1 LQLGN
6 KLLVLAFQKQ
16 VRETNPVLYTPFY
29 MTEITPPL
37 KLREKIG
44 YGFGDAASSM
54 FWKLFGMY
62 IMFFYT
68 DIFGIPAAVV
78 GTMFLITRIGDAA
91 FDPFVGILGDRTNT
105 RWGKFRPYL
114 LWMAVPFGIIG
125 VLTFTTP
132 DFSTSGK
139 IVYAYITYSLMMII
153 YSMINVPYASLM
165 GVMTNDGKQRTTLAT
180 YRFIFAFG
188 GSFLVLGLFQP
199 LFDGFGT
206 RTFNQYF
213 SSKTIE
219 IHDSTTNS
227 PTTLMVWDG
236 TINDRALIN
245 PVDSLLFITAK
256 INAGTKDAFSLG
268 VLNSKTNRYQ
278 GFDFAQ
284 GKDTL
289 GLLRSGATS
298 DVKIKLDKIASK
310 EDLSNLSDLKFA
322 CKGCNDETFKIRKIA
337 LKEID
342 YRSGT
347 QKAVI
352 VIALLAVIFFLLTF
366 LLTREKVK
374 PIAVKTS
381 LKDDLKDLGK
391 NGPWFILL
399 GAGISTIFFNTIRDG
414 AAVYYFM
421 YYFKGMNNIEFSS
434 SMILAISTI
443 YLLLGQAANII
454 GVVLAKPVSDKIGKK
469 NTFLIAM
476 VNAAILSIIFF
487 WLDRTNITMILV
499 FQFLISIHAG
509 IIFPLVWSMYADTAD
524 YSEWKNGRRATG
536 LVFSAASMSQKF
548 GASVGIA
555 MVGWILAIYGYE
567 ANVEQ
572 TEATQHGIRM
582 MLSIYPAL
590 GALLAA
596 AFMFIYP
603 LKEPVLEK
611 ISHELAEFRATG
623 KKSS

>member
-1 LQLGN
+1 MIKQ
-6 KLLVLAFQKQ
+6 KLS
-16 VRETNPVLYTPFY
+16 
-29 MTEITPPL
+29 L
-37 KLREKIG
+37 KEKIG

-78 GTMFLITRIGDAA
+78 GTMFLITRVGDAA
-91 FDPFVGILGDRTNT
+91 FDPFVGILGDRTET

-114 LWMAVPFGIIG
+114 LWMALPFGIIG

-132 DFSTSGK
+132 DFDITGK
-139 IVYAYITYSLMMII
+139 IVYAYITYSLMMIV

-165 GVMTNDGKQRTTLAT
+165 GVMTADGKERTTLAT
-180 YRFIFAFG
+180 FRFIFAFG

-206 RTFNQYF
+206 NTL
-213 SSKTIE
+213 SKYSEPKLIQLTDTSATK
-219 IHDSTTNS
+219 DSLQNNEKVY
-227 PTTLMVWDG
+227 VWDG
-236 TINDRALIN
+236 AITSTLEEK
-245 PVDSLLFITAK
+245 PVDSLLFLSANVITK
-256 INAGTKDAFSLG
+256 SKDAFKVG
-268 VLNSKTNRYQ
+268 VLNSKSNEFSWFEFKT
-278 GFDFAQ
+278 

-289 GLLRSGATS
+289 GLLRDGTS
-298 DVKIKLDKIASK
+298 SKVQLKLASITSK
-310 EDLSNLSDLKFA
+310 ENLANPADLKFVYA
-322 CKGCNDETFKIRKIA
+322 TQSDKEVKFSKVSI
-337 LKEID
+337 KEID
-342 YRSGT
+342 YKFGF

-352 VIALLAVIFFLLTF
+352 VIAIIAVIFFLITF
-366 LLTREKVK
+366 FWTRERIK
-374 PIAVKTS
+374 PIEEKTS
-381 LKDDLKDLGK
+381 LKNDVKDLLK

-414 AAVYYFM
+414 AAVYYFL
-421 YYFKGMNNIEFSS
+421 YYFKGQTSIEVTTT
-434 SMILAISTI
+434 MVLAISTI

-454 GVVLAKPVSDKIGKK
+454 GVILAKPVSDKIGKK

-476 VNAAILSIIFF
+476 VNATVLSIIFF
-487 WLDRTNITMILV
+487 WLDKTNITSILI
-499 FQFLISIHAG
+499 FQFVISINAG

-548 GASVGIA
+548 GASIGIA
-555 MVGWILAIYGYE
+555 AVGWILALYGYQP
-567 ANVEQ
+567 NVEQ
-572 TEATQHGIRM
+572 AVDTQNGIRM
-582 MLSIYPAL
+582 MLSIYPAI

-603 LKEPVLEK
+603 LKESLLEK
-611 ISHELAEFRATG
+611 IEDELAERR
-623 KKSS
+623 KKH

>member
-1 LQLGN
+1 
-6 KLLVLAFQKQ
+6 
-16 VRETNPVLYTPFY
+16 
-29 MTEITPPL
+29 MTHL
-37 KLREKIG
+37 KLSEKIG

-54 FWKLFGMY
+54 LWKLFGMY
-62 IMFFYT
+62 LMFFYT

-78 GTMFLITRIGDAA
+78 GTMLLITRLGDAA
-91 FDPFVGILGDRTNT
+91 IDPLIGILSDRTKT

-114 LWMAVPFGIIG
+114 LWMAFPIGIIA

-132 DFSTSGK
+132 EISTSGK
-139 IVYAYITYSLMMII
+139 IIYAYVTYSLMMII

-165 GVMTNDGKQRTTLAT
+165 GVMTDDGKQRTTLAT

-206 RTFNQYF
+206 RTFNEF
-213 SSKTIE
+213 SSPKPIELFDATTKTTDKI
-219 IHDSTTNS
+219 I
-227 PTTLMVWDG
+227 VWDG
-236 TINDRALIN
+236 AIQNQTLTN

-256 INAGTKDAFSLG
+256 VNTTTKEAFSLG
-268 VLNSKTNRYQ
+268 VFNTKTNQYY
-278 GFDFAQ
+278 GVNFAEN
-284 GKDTL
+284 KDTL
-289 GLLRSGATS
+289 GLLRTGVTS
-298 DVKIKLDKIASK
+298 DVKFKLSQITKK
-310 EDLSNLSDLKFA
+310 ENLTNLADLKFA
-322 CKGCNDETFKIRKIA
+322 CKGIDENKIKIRNIA
-337 LKEID
+337 LKEIN

-347 QKAVI
+347 QKSVI
-352 VIALLAVIFFLLTF
+352 VIAILAIIFFMFTF
-366 LLTREKVK
+366 LFTKERVK
-374 PIAVKTS
+374 PIETKTP
-381 LKDDLKDLGK
+381 LKDDIKDLTK

-421 YYFKGMNNIEFSS
+421 YYFKGVSNIEFSK

-476 VNAAILSIIFF
+476 VNAAILSFIFF
-487 WLDRTNITMILV
+487 LLDRTNITMILI
-499 FQFLISIHAG
+499 FQFFISINAG

-548 GASVGIA
+548 GASIGIA
-555 MVGWILAIYGYE
+555 MVGWILAIYGYQ

-572 TEATQHGIRM
+572 TAATQNGIRM
-582 MLSIYPAL
+582 MLSIYPAI

-596 AFMFIYP
+596 GFMFIYP
-603 LKEPVLEK
+603 LSEAVLEK
-611 ISHELAEFRATG
+611 ISHELAVFRSTG
-623 KKSS
+623 KKPG

>member
-1 LQLGN
+1 MQ
-6 KLLVLAFQKQ
+6 KLS
-16 VRETNPVLYTPFY
+16 
-29 MTEITPPL
+29 L
-37 KLREKIG
+37 KEKIG

-68 DIFGIPAAVV
+68 DIFGISAAVV
-78 GTMFLITRIGDAA
+78 GTMFLVTRVGDAA

-114 LWMAVPFGIIG
+114 LWMAIPFGIIG

-132 DFSTSGK
+132 SMSMTGK
-139 IVYAYITYSLMMII
+139 IIYAYVTYSLMMIV

-165 GVMTNDGKQRTTLAT
+165 GVMTSDGKERTTLAT
-180 YRFIFAFG
+180 FRFIFAFG
-188 GSFLVLGLFQP
+188 GSFLVLGLYQP

-206 RTFNQYF
+206 RTFSEF
-213 SSKTIE
+213 ETSKTIV
-219 IHDSTTNS
+219 IHDTVANTSEKI
-227 PTTLMVWDG
+227 MVWDN
-236 TINDRALIN
+236 TLIGAKEAN
-245 PVDSLLFITAK
+245 PVDSLLFLTAK
-256 INAGTKDAFSLG
+256 VNTTTKESFSLG
-268 VLNSKTNRYQ
+268 VYNPQTNEFS
-278 GFDFAQ
+278 GFAFPE

-289 GLLRSGATS
+289 GLLRTGATS
-298 DVKIKLDKIASK
+298 DVKIKFDKFVDGNNIK
-310 EDLSNLSDLKFA
+310 NLTDLKFA
-322 CKGCNDETFKIRKIA
+322 CKIADEKDIKIRKIA
-337 LKEID
+337 IKEID

-352 VIALLAVIFFLLTF
+352 VIAIIAVIFFLLTF
-366 LLTREKVK
+366 ALTREKVK
-374 PIAVKTS
+374 PIQTKTS

-414 AAVYYFM
+414 ATVYYFM

-434 SMILAISTI
+434 SMILALSTI
-443 YLLLGQAANII
+443 YLLLGQAANIV
-454 GVVLAKPVSDKIGKK
+454 GVVLAKPVSDRIGKK
-469 NTFLIAM
+469 NTFLLAM
-476 VNAAILSIIFF
+476 VFAAVLSIIFY
-487 WLDRTNITMILV
+487 WLDRSNITMILV
-499 FQFLISIHAG
+499 FQFVISINAG

-548 GASVGIA
+548 GASLGIA
-555 MVGWILAIYGYE
+555 LVGWILAWYGYQ

-572 TEATQHGIRM
+572 TVATQNGIRM
-582 MLSIYPAL
+582 MLSIYPAI

-596 AFMFIYP
+596 GFMFIYP
-603 LKEPVLEK
+603 LTEQVLDK
-611 ISHELAEFRATG
+611 ISNELNAKRALSE
-623 KKSS
+623 KKE

>member
-1 LQLGN
+1 MTQALQ
-6 KLLVLAFQKQ
+6 
-16 VRETNPVLYTPFY
+16 
-29 MTEITPPL
+29 PL

-68 DIFGIPAAVV
+68 DIFGIPAVVV
-78 GTMFLITRIGDAA
+78 GTMFLVTRIGDAA
-91 FDPFVGILGDRTNT
+91 FDPLVGILADRTNT

-114 LWMAVPFGIIG
+114 LWMALPVGIIV

-132 DFSTSGK
+132 DISTHGK
-139 IVYAYITYSLMMII
+139 IVYAYVTFSLMMII

-165 GVMTNDGKQRTTLAT
+165 GVMTDDGKQRTTLAT

-206 RTFNQYF
+206 RTFNEF
-213 SSKTIE
+213 SSTTKVDIADTATHTTSTIVVWNGTLQS
-219 IHDSTTNS
+219 STLT
-227 PTTLMVWDG
+227 
-236 TINDRALIN
+236 N

-256 INAGTKDAFSLG
+256 VNTSAKEAFSLG
-268 VLNSKTNRYQ
+268 VFNTKTSQYF
-278 GFDFAQ
+278 GFNFAE
-284 GKDTL
+284 GKDTV
-289 GLLRSGATS
+289 GLLRTGATC
-298 DVKIKLDKIASK
+298 DVKIKVDQITTR
-310 EDLSNLSDLKFA
+310 DNLQNLTDLKFA
-322 CKGCNDETFKIRKIA
+322 CKGIDEHSIAIRNIA

-352 VIALLAVIFFLLTF
+352 VIAILAIIFFLLTF
-366 LLTREKVK
+366 SLTREKVK
-374 PIAVKTS
+374 PIEVKTS
-381 LKDDLKDLGK
+381 LKDDLRDLSK

-454 GVVLAKPVSDKIGKK
+454 GVVLAKPVSDRIGKK
-469 NTFLIAM
+469 STFLVAM
-476 VNAAILSIIFF
+476 VNAAILSLIFF
-487 WLDRTNITMILV
+487 LLDRTNIALILT
-499 FQFLISIHAG
+499 FQFLISINAG

-548 GASVGIA
+548 GASIGIA
-555 MVGWILAIYGYE
+555 MVGWILAFYGYQ

-572 TEATQHGIRM
+572 TEATQNGIRM

-596 AFMFIYP
+596 GFIYIYP
-603 LKEPVLEK
+603 LKESVLES
-611 ISHELAEFRATG
+611 ISHELAVFRSTG
-623 KKSS
+623 RKTG

>member
-1 LQLGN
+1 MMQ
-6 KLLVLAFQKQ
+6 AMQ
-16 VRETNPVLYTPFY
+16 
-29 MTEITPPL
+29 PL
-37 KLREKIG
+37 KLSEKIG

-78 GTMFLITRIGDAA
+78 GTMFLVTRIGDAA
-91 FDPFVGILGDRTNT
+91 FDPLVGILADRTNT

-114 LWMAVPFGIIG
+114 LWMALPVGIIV

-132 DFSTSGK
+132 DISTSGK
-139 IVYAYITYSLMMII
+139 IVYAYVTFSLMMII

-165 GVMTNDGKQRTTLAT
+165 GVMTDDGKQRTTLAT

-206 RTFNQYF
+206 RTFNEF
-213 SSKTIE
+213 SSAKTID
-219 IHDSTTNS
+219 IADTTAK
-227 PTTLMVWDG
+227 TTG
-236 TINDRALIN
+236 TIVVWNGTIEGSTLTN
-245 PVDSLLFITAK
+245 PIDSLLFITAK
-256 INAGTKDAFSLG
+256 VNTNTKEAFSLG
-268 VLNSKTNRYQ
+268 VFNTRTTQYY
-278 GFDFAQ
+278 GFNFAE
-284 GKDTL
+284 GKDTV
-289 GLLRSGATS
+289 GLLRTGATC
-298 DVKIKLDKIASK
+298 DVKIKLDQITTK
-310 EDLSNLSDLKFA
+310 DNLQNLGDLKFA
-322 CKGCNDETFKIRKIA
+322 CKGIDEHSIAIRNIA
-337 LKEID
+337 LKEIN

-352 VIALLAVIFFLLTF
+352 VIAILAIIFFLFTF
-366 LLTREKVK
+366 SLTREKVK
-374 PIAVKTS
+374 PIEVKTS
-381 LKDDLKDLGK
+381 LKDDLKDLSK

-434 SMILAISTI
+434 SMVLAISTI

-469 NTFLIAM
+469 STFLVAM
-476 VNAAILSIIFF
+476 VNAAILSFIFF
-487 WLDRTNITMILV
+487 LLDRTNITLILT
-499 FQFLISIHAG
+499 FQFLISINAG

-548 GASVGIA
+548 GASIGIA
-555 MVGWILAIYGYE
+555 MVGWILAIYGYQ
-567 ANVEQ
+567 ANIEQ
-572 TEATQHGIRM
+572 TEATQNGIRM

-596 AFMFIYP
+596 GFIYIYP
-603 LKEPVLEK
+603 LKESVLES
-611 ISHELAEFRATG
+611 ISHELAVFRSTG
-623 KKSS
+623 KKTG